1 MKKSVKLSALCL
13 CAIMLFELASCQGNP
28 ANSTA
33 TQTAIQ
39 TPKDTPSAA
48 ATPSATPENTA
59 TQEATPTP
67 TPTPTPSNTASPSA
81 DNTQQPSQSP
91 SSSATSPV
99 QGALTFE
106 STGESGL
113 ISIVQKLR
121 AQNGMSEMTNTQQ
134 LNQVAQA
141 IAEAIYAAGEEYRD
155 AGDFSVLPDGT
166 SMTDYLRSKGFS
178 GHYTYSYWFHD
189 YPTKG
194 NTVNMLLNRAEAS
207 QDYFINRVTEGG
219 YSSVGAASGIVQDG
233 EYKDFTIL
241 VLFFAR

>member
-1 MKKSVKLSALCL
+1 MMINYNQYRHQPFNFIISYFSTFTKREKELVMKKSVKLSALCL
-13 CAIMLFELASCQGNP
+13 CAIMLFALASCQGNP

-39 TPKDTPSAA
+39 TPKDTPSA
-48 ATPSATPENTA
+48 
-59 TQEATPTP
+59 
-67 TPTPTPSNTASPSA
+67 
-81 DNTQQPSQSP
+81 
-91 SSSATSPV
+91 
-99 QGALTFE
+99 
-106 STGESGL
+106 GESGL